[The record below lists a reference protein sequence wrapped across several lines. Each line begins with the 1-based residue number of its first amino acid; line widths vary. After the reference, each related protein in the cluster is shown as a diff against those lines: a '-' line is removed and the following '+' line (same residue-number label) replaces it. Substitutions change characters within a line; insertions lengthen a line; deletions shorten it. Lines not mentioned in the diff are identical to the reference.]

1 MVDIPGWILVIP
13 ILAFLVFFHELGH
26 FATAKK
32 FGIKVTEFG
41 FGFPPRIWGIQRGET
56 LYSINLIPIGG
67 FVKMV
72 GEEDP
77 TELRSFARQSV
88 TRRAIVLLAGPIMNL
103 VIPIVIFSVILA
115 LPHDKLIGTVTIG
128 GVAPGSPAKVAGLL
142 PGDAIL
148 SVNGV
153 DVNNHADMVQ
163 EVRKYRGKET
173 NLSIRRVS
181 ATGMVGFSPD
191 SSYVETITLIPR
203 KDPPKLKVV
212 ENVIDP
218 SIEVSVSDARSYD
231 INASVGDTLTQ
242 GSVGV
247 LIGTSNAKFVKD
259 RLPIWGAI
267 PASLN
272 RILDVVRFTFS
283 SIRGWLS
290 GGENPGLTGPIGIAQ
305 VTGEVAK
312 VGISP
317 ILELTAL
324 ISISLAIVNLLPI
337 PALDGGRLMFV
348 IIEGIRGGKR
358 ISSQVEGIIHMTG
371 FGVLI
376 GLILLMSYFDIL
388 RILGGGSF
396 FE

>member
-1 MVDIPGWILVIP
+1 
-13 ILAFLVFFHELGH
+13 
-26 FATAKK
+26 
-32 FGIKVTEFG
+32 
-41 FGFPPRIWGIQRGET
+41 
-56 LYSINLIPIGG
+56 
-67 FVKMV
+67 MV

-103 VIPIVIFSVILA
+103 IIPILIFSVILA

-128 GVAPGSPAKVAGLL
+128 GVAPGSPARAAGLL

-153 DVNNHADMVQ
+153 AVSNHAELVQ
-163 EVRKYRGKET
+163 EVRKYKGKQT
-173 NLSIRRVS
+173 DLSVRRVS

-218 SIEVSVSDARSYD
+218 SSEVSLSDARSYD
-231 INASVGDTLTQ
+231 LSSSVGDTLTQ

-259 RLPIWGAI
+259 RLPIWAAI
-267 PASLN
+267 PESLN
-272 RILDVVRFTFS
+272 RILDVIRFTFS
-283 SIRGWLS
+283 SISGWLS
-290 GGENPGLTGPIGIAQ
+290 GGENPGLAGPIGIAQ
-305 VTGEVAK
+305 VTGEVAE

-324 ISISLAIVNLLPI
+324 ISISLAIVNVLPI

-371 FGVLI
+371 FGLLV

-396 FE
+396 LE